1 MTAQDHLLKASRAV
15 ASAELLLAA
24 GDFDGAC
31 NRAYFAMFDAARA
44 ALMAVVGADATSAVR
59 THNGL
64 IAAFSLHLVKTGRV
78 PAELGK
84 ALNGAEELRL
94 IADYRGDAVGG
105 QEARRVAQQARAFVD
120 AMREIVEAGAVDS

>member
-1 MTAQDHLLKASRAV
+1 LNAQDLLRKASRAV
-15 ASAELLLAA
+15 ASAELLFAA
-24 GDFDGAC
+24 GDFEGAC

-44 ALMAVVGADATSAVR
+44 ALVAVVGADVDEAVR

-94 IADYRGDAVGG
+94 IADYRGDAVGDR
-105 QEARRVAQQARAFVD
+105 EARRVAQQAREFVD
-120 AMREIVEAGAVDS
+120 AMRRIVEPAAPGS